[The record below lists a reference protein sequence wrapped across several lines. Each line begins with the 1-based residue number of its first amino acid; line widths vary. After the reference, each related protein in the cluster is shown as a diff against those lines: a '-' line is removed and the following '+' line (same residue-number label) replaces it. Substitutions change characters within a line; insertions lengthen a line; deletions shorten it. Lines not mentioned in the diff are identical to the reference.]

1 MPHPFSGR
9 IPRRWLPVLRGA
21 WVACALLLLAN
32 FVASIPG
39 YYHLMSTVCPLADQA
54 ECTSTTGQL
63 AATTVASLTSRHLS
77 LNGYAVYFVLLNV
90 VVSLLPWGIG
100 LLLVA
105 RKSDEWMGLLVSL
118 LFVFFAGNGASN
130 SLSLLWVP
138 DPSAP
143 VSVILF
149 QVISAVEWI
158 GLGAFLLTFPTGRF
172 APRWSWIIFSLWILT
187 YISPVISA
195 PAFLQSIVSLVVGV
209 VLLGGTLFIVVYRYR
224 QVFDATQRQQT
235 KWAVYGVAA
244 FVTVTLLGTVLSGI
258 VPASSPFQLLL
269 PTMTIML
276 SSAVV
281 YVGLGFAMLRY
292 RLWDIDTVINRTL
305 VYGTLTATLTAIYV
319 GVILLLQALTQ
330 AVTGTTRNQSLVIVG
345 STLLI
350 IALFNPLRRQLQT
363 FIDRR
368 FYRSKYDAVKIL
380 AAFTSSLR
388 TEVDLTD
395 LSSHLVHVVDET
407 MHPTQVSLWLRPRA
421 VENPLEMPPGTA
433 VPDS

>member
-1 MPHPFSGR
+1 M
-9 IPRRWLPVLRGA
+9 
-21 WVACALLLLAN
+21 
-32 FVASIPG
+32 
-39 YYHLMSTVCPLADQA
+39 
-54 ECTSTTGQL
+54 
-63 AATTVASLTSRHLS
+63 
-77 LNGYAVYFVLLNV
+77 
-90 VVSLLPWGIG
+90 
-100 LLLVA
+100 
-105 RKSDEWMGLLVSL
+105 
-118 LFVFFAGNGASN
+118 
-130 SLSLLWVP
+130 
-138 DPSAP
+138 
-143 VSVILF
+143 
-149 QVISAVEWI
+149 
-158 GLGAFLLTFPTGRF
+158 
-172 APRWSWIIFSLWILT
+172 
-187 YISPVISA
+187 
-195 PAFLQSIVSLVVGV
+195 VGV

-244 FVTVTLLGTVLSGI
+244 FVIVTLLGTLLSGI
-258 VPASSPFQLLL
+258 VPASSPVQLLL
-269 PTMTIML
+269 PTMTILL
-276 SSAVV
+276 SSALV

-330 AVTGTTRNQSLVIVG
+330 AVTGTTRDQSLVIVG

-350 IALFNPLRRQLQT
+350 IALFNPFRRRLQT

-421 VENPLEMPPGTA
+421 VEGTAMAMENPLEKPPVTA
-433 VPDS
+433 ASES